1 MPKVTIYVSSG
12 KVSVREVPAG
22 TLLLHT
28 LDGGV
33 ETPCG
38 GHGRCGKCR
47 VTVQGRVS
55 PAGPQE
61 AALLDPEALN
71 SGIRLACLAAVEGD
85 CAVVLSASRAVQAI
99 SGDGAMP
106 AFMPMPIFEKYGA
119 AVDIG
124 TTTLAARL
132 YDRSGS
138 LLAQAAAPNPQ
149 RVYGADVISRI
160 EKSLAGERE
169 ALARCIR
176 DGVDALLRQMESQA
190 GVDAEAVDAVV
201 LTGNTTMLYLLTGR
215 DVDCLSHAPFIAD
228 ELFGR
233 YAEPE
238 ELTLSAA
245 PGARLYLPR
254 CMSAFV
260 GADVTSALVASQICT
275 RAESA
280 LLADIGTNGELALW
294 HNGRLLCCST
304 AAGPV
309 FEGAAISRGMQAG
322 PGAIDRV
329 TWENGK
335 ISCHTIGDVPAAGIC
350 GSGIIDAAAV
360 FCREEIIDE
369 TGAFTDREDEYP
381 LTPEVALTQ
390 KDIRMLQLAKSA
402 ICAGMLTL
410 LEAEG
415 IAAEGPGWLIIAGGF
430 GSFLNLHS
438 AACIGLFPAELEGRA
453 CAIGNA
459 ALAGASM
466 MLLRGEFR
474 TQGTA
479 LAKMSE
485 TVDLSSSPV
494 FMGNY
499 VECMSFESELAAEG
513 KTAEAACECATAAP
527 EE

>member
-1 MPKVTIYVSSG
+1 MPKVTIYAPNG

-22 TLLLHT
+22 TLLLHA

-61 AALLDPEALN
+61 TALLDPEALS
-71 SGIRLACLAAVEGD
+71 SGLRLACLAAVEGD
-85 CAVVLSASRAVQAI
+85 CTVVLDANRAVQAI
-99 SGDGAMP
+99 SGDGTMP
-106 AFMPMPIFEKYGA
+106 VFTPEPIFTNYGA

-132 YDRSGS
+132 YDRSGA

-176 DGVDALLRQMESQA
+176 DGVDALLRQMETQA
-190 GVDAEAVDAVV
+190 GVDAGAVDTVV

-233 YAEPE
+233 FAEPG
-238 ELTLSAA
+238 ELKLAAA
-245 PGARLYLPR
+245 PGAKLYLPR

-260 GADVTSALVASQICT
+260 GADITSALVASQICT
-275 RAESA
+275 RSESA

-294 HNGRLLCCST
+294 NNGRLLCCST

-309 FEGAAISRGMQAG
+309 FEGATISQGMQAS

-329 TWENGK
+329 TWEDGK
-335 ISCHTIGDVPAAGIC
+335 ICCHTIGNAPAVGIC

-369 TGAFTDREDEYP
+369 TGAFTDEEDEYP

-410 LEAEG
+410 LETEG
-415 IAAEGPGWLIIAGGF
+415 IDAEGPGRLIIAGGF

-438 AACIGLFPAELEGRA
+438 AACMGLYPSALEDRA

-459 ALAGASM
+459 ALVGASM
-466 MLLRGEFR
+466 MLLRGEFQQ
-474 TQGTA
+474 QGTA
-479 LAKMSE
+479 LAEMSE
-485 TVDLSSSPV
+485 TVDLSSNPI
-494 FMGNY
+494 FMDNY
-499 VECMSFESELAAEG
+499 VECMSFESE
-513 KTAEAACECATAAP
+513 
-527 EE
+527 

>member
-1 MPKVTIYVSSG
+1 MPKVTIYAPNG
-12 KVSVREVPAG
+12 KTSVREVPAG
-22 TLLLHT
+22 TLLLHA

-61 AALLDPEALN
+61 RALLGAEALS

-85 CAVVLSASRAVQAI
+85 CTVMLDASRAVQAI

-106 AFMPMPIFEKYGA
+106 AFIPDPIFKKYGA

-132 YDRSGS
+132 YDRSGT

-160 EKSLAGERE
+160 EKSLAGDRE
-169 ALARCIR
+169 SLARCIR
-176 DGVDALLRQMESQA
+176 DGVDALLRQMETQA
-190 GVDAEAVDAVV
+190 GIDAAAVDTVV

-245 PGARLYLPR
+245 PEARLYLPR

-260 GADVTSALVASQICT
+260 GADITSALVASQICT

-294 HNGRLLCCST
+294 HNCRLLCCST

-309 FEGAAISRGMQAG
+309 FEGAAISQGMQAS

-329 TWENGK
+329 TWEGGK
-335 ISCHTIGDVPAAGIC
+335 ICCHAIGDAPAVGIC

-369 TGAFTDREDEYP
+369 TGAFTDEEDAYP

-410 LEAEG
+410 LETEG
-415 IAAEGPGWLIIAGGF
+415 IAAEGPDRLIIAGGF

-438 AACIGLFPAELEGRA
+438 TACIGLFPAELEGRA

-459 ALAGASM
+459 ALVGASM
-466 MLLRGEFR
+466 IRAR
-474 TQGTA
+474 PWQKWPRRWT
-479 LAKMSE
+479 
-485 TVDLSSSPV
+485 
-494 FMGNY
+494 
-499 VECMSFESELAAEG
+499 
-513 KTAEAACECATAAP
+513 
-527 EE
+527 

>member
-1 MPKVTIYVSSG
+1 MPKVTIYAPNG
-12 KVSVREVPAG
+12 KVSVREIPAG
-22 TLLLHT
+22 ALLLHA
-28 LDGGV
+28 LGGGV
-33 ETPCG
+33 EAPCG

-61 AALLDPEALN
+61 TVLLGPRALQE
-71 SGIRLACLAAVEGD
+71 GFRLACLATVEGD
-85 CAVVLSASRAVQAI
+85 CTVVLDANRAVQAI

-106 AFMPMPIFEKYGA
+106 AFTPAPIFEKYGA
-119 AVDIG
+119 AMDIG

-132 YDRSGS
+132 YDRSGT

-160 EKSLAGERE
+160 EKSLAGSQE

-176 DGVDALLRQMESQA
+176 DGVNALLRQMETQA
-190 GVDAEAVDAVV
+190 GIEAAAVDTVV

-215 DVDCLSHAPFIAD
+215 DVDCLSHAPFLAD

-260 GADVTSALVASQICT
+260 GADITSALVASQICT

-294 HNGRLLCCST
+294 HEGHLLCCST

-329 TWENGK
+329 TWDSGK
-335 ISCHTIGDVPAAGIC
+335 LCCHTIADAPAAGIC

-360 FCREEIIDE
+360 FCREKIIDE
-369 TGAFTDREDEYP
+369 TGAFTGEEAQYP

-415 IAAEGPGWLIIAGGF
+415 IAAEGPHRLIIAGGF
-430 GSFLNLHS
+430 GSILNLHS

-459 ALAGASM
+459 ALVGASM
-466 MLLRGEFR
+466 MLLRGEFQA
-474 TQGTA
+474 QGTA
-479 LAKMSE
+479 LAEMSE

-494 FMGNY
+494 FMDNY
-499 VECMSFESELAAEG
+499 VECMSFKAE
-513 KTAEAACECATAAP
+513 
-527 EE
+527 

>member
-1 MPKVTIYVSSG
+1 MPACTLTIQSPGGSRVLSFTPPVSLYRLLADNG
-12 KVSVREVPAG
+12 VPV
-22 TLLLHT
+22 
-28 LDGGV
+28 DM
-33 ETPCG
+33 PCG
-38 GHGRCGKCR
+38 GRQRCLKCKAA
-47 VTVQGRVS
+47 VSGGVS
-55 PAGPQE
+55 PMSERE
-61 AALLDPEALN
+61 AALLTAEEKAAGLRFACMAELTGDAVLRL
-71 SGIRLACLAAVEGD
+71 SGGAAGD
-85 CAVVLSASRAVQAI
+85 AI
-99 SGDGAMP
+99 LTEGAMP
-106 AFMPMPIFEKYGA
+106 VFTRAPWGRQWGA

-132 YDRSGS
+132 YDRSGT

-160 EKSLAGERE
+160 EKSLAGGRE

-176 DGVDALLRQMESQA
+176 DGVDALLRQMETHVSI
-190 GVDAEAVDAVV
+190 DADAVDTVV

-215 DVDCLSHAPFIAD
+215 DVDCLSHAPFLAD

-260 GADVTSALVASQICT
+260 GADITSALVASQICT

-294 HNGRLLCCST
+294 HEGRLLCCST

-309 FEGAAISRGMQAG
+309 FEGAAISRGMQAS

-329 TWENGK
+329 TWDSGK
-335 ISCHTIGDVPAAGIC
+335 LCCHTIADAPAAGIC

-360 FCREEIIDE
+360 FCREKIIDE
-369 TGAFTDREDEYP
+369 TGAFTGEEAQYP

-415 IAAEGPGWLIIAGGF
+415 IAAEGPHRLIIAGGF
-430 GSFLNLHS
+430 GSILNLHS

-459 ALAGASM
+459 ALVGASM
-466 MLLRGEFR
+466 MLLRGEFQA
-474 TQGTA
+474 QGTA
-479 LAKMSE
+479 LADMSE

-494 FMGNY
+494 FMDNY
-499 VECMSFESELAAEG
+499 VECMSFKAE
-513 KTAEAACECATAAP
+513 
-527 EE
+527 

>member
-1 MPKVTIYVSSG
+1 MPKVTIYEAGG
-12 KVSVREVPAG
+12 KESVREVPAG
-22 TLLLHT
+22 TLLLRA
-28 LDGGV
+28 LDGSAL

-38 GHGRCGKCR
+38 GNGRCGKCR
-47 VTVQGRVS
+47 VTVRGQISAPGEQER
-55 PAGPQE
+55 ALLEE
-61 AALLDPEALN
+61 AALQE
-71 SGIRLACLAAVEGD
+71 GVRLACLAVVEGD
-85 CAVVLSASRAVQAI
+85 CVVHLSADKAVQAI
-99 SGDGAMP
+99 SSEGHMP
-106 AFMPMPIFEKYGA
+106 AFDPDPIFEKYGA

-132 YDRSGS
+132 YAPDGT
-138 LLAQAAAPNPQ
+138 LLAQAVAPNPQ

-160 EKSLAGERE
+160 EKSLAGDRE

-176 DGVDALLRQMESQA
+176 DGVDALLRRMETAA
-190 GVDAEAVDAVV
+190 GVDANGVDTVV
-201 LTGNTTMLYLLTGR
+201 LIGNTTMLYLLTGR

-233 YAEPE
+233 YAEPA
-238 ELTLSAA
+238 ELHLTAA
-245 PGARLYLPR
+245 PAARLYLPR

-260 GADVTSALVASQICT
+260 GADITSALVASEICSKPD
-275 RAESA
+275 SA

-294 HNGRLLCCST
+294 NSGRLLCCST

-309 FEGAAISRGMQAG
+309 FEGATISQGMQAS

-329 TWENGK
+329 TWEEGK
-335 ISCHTIGDVPAAGIC
+335 ICCHTIADAPAVGIC

-369 TGAFTDREDEYP
+369 TGAFTDEEDEYP

-415 IAAEGPGWLIIAGGF
+415 IDEEGPGRLVIAGGF

-438 AACIGLFPAELEGRA
+438 AARMGLYPAKLESRA

-459 ALAGASM
+459 ALVGASM
-466 MLLRGEFR
+466 MLLRGEFQA
-474 TQGTA
+474 QGTA
-479 LAKMSE
+479 LAKMAE
-485 TVDLSSSPV
+485 TVDLSSNPV
-494 FMGNY
+494 FMDNY
-499 VECMSFESELAAEG
+499 VECMSFETE
-513 KTAEAACECATAAP
+513 
-527 EE
+527 